1 VQNEPNFI
9 SVLQHLTRD
18 KFSPGDENGCGPGSS
33 YESEPNLPEGPLA
46 RTCTI
51 RLNSSMRTAVATIPI
66 KILDAGRGSAPNR
79 HDAPHNHEM
88 KRETASGV
96 SAAGRM
102 FA

>member
-18 KFSPGDENGCGPGSS
+18 KFSPGDENGC
-33 YESEPNLPEGPLA
+33 LPEGPLA